1 MSLAPIPEA
10 LDALRAGRPVIVAD
24 DENRENEGDVVLSA
38 ALATPE
44 WIAWTVKHSSGFICA
59 PMPADWADRLDLPPM
74 VALNQ
79 DSRGTAYTVSVDAAD
94 RSSTGISAADRA
106 HTLNV
111 LGDAE
116 SGPASVIRPG
126 HILPLRAVDGGVRER
141 GGHTE
146 AAVEL
151 MRLAGLPPVGA
162 IAEVV
167 ADDGSMMR
175 LPGLLALGE
184 RDGIPVITIEQ
195 LVAHLDA
202 TDPEGAPAVHRRR
215 VSLRAE
221 ATVPT
226 SHGVFRFL
234 AYKDRVTGTDHVAV
248 VSGDLSD
255 DAPLVRV
262 HSECLTG
269 EAFGSL
275 KCECGPQ
282 LDAALDAIARDGGV
296 VIYMR
301 GHEGRGIG
309 LINKLRAYG
318 LQERGLDTVDA
329 NLALGLPADA
339 RDYAA
344 AAGILADLG
353 IERVRLLTNNTDKVA
368 QLRERGLDIVEQV
381 PLIVGVGPNNHQYLE
396 TKRDRMGHLID
407 EQELA
412 DALVRM
418 REGADHERTRSTGA
432 GGRRRERPRG
442 RHRRGNLARD
452 DQRRPHRRGPAHPRR
467 GGRDPPAHPRAGILR
482 APRRVQGRPRRGR
495 GRGCRPG
502 GHHPRRHPALRLC
515 RLRGDRRSHACRAR
529 CRQARGFRSPHPR
542 RRSAG
547 DRSRRARGLP
557 RGQGCGGGGCRAA
570 HGSDAAGARRDALLN
585 RRIRVRLA

>member
-1 MSLAPIPEA
+1 MSLSTIADA
-10 LDALRAGRPVIVAD
+10 LDALRAGKPVIVAD

-38 ALATPE
+38 QLASPE
-44 WIAWTVKHSSGFICA
+44 WIAWTVRWSSGFICA

-74 VALNQ
+74 VEVNEDA
-79 DSRGTAYTVSVDAAD
+79 RGTAYTVSVDAAD
-94 RSSTGISAADRA
+94 RESTGISASDRA

-111 LGDAE
+111 LADRG
-116 SGPASVIRPG
+116 STPSSVIRPG

-151 MRLAGLPPVGA
+151 MQLAGLEPVGA

-167 ADDGSMMR
+167 AEDGSMMR
-175 LPGLLALGE
+175 LPGLIELGA
-184 RDGIPVITIEQ
+184 RDGVPVITIEQ
-195 LVAHLDA
+195 LIAHLDESH
-202 TDPEGAPAVHRRR
+202 PIEQREHSSHRRR

-221 ATVPT
+221 ANVPT
-226 SHGVFRFL
+226 SHGSFRFL

-255 DAPLVRV
+255 APLVRV

-269 EAFGSL
+269 EAFDSL

-282 LDAALDAIARDGGV
+282 LEAALDAIEQDGGV

-309 LINKLRAYG
+309 LINKLRAYS

-353 IERVRLLTNNTDKVA
+353 IDKVRLLTNNTDKVA
-368 QLRERGLDIVEQV
+368 QLREFGLDIVEQV
-381 PLIVGVGPNNHQYLE
+381 PLLVGVGPNNHQYLA
-396 TKRDRMGHLID
+396 TKRDRMGHIID
-407 EQELA
+407 EDDLA
-412 DALVRM
+412 DALAQM
-418 REGADHERTRSTGA
+418 HEGAER
-432 GGRRRERPRG
+432 
-442 RHRRGNLARD
+442 
-452 DQRRPHRRGPAHPRR
+452 
-467 GGRDPPAHPRAGILR
+467 
-482 APRRVQGRPRRGR
+482 
-495 GRGCRPG
+495 
-502 GHHPRRHPALRLC
+502 
-515 RLRGDRRSHACRAR
+515 
-529 CRQARGFRSPHPR
+529 
-542 RRSAG
+542 
-547 DRSRRARGLP
+547 
-557 RGQGCGGGGCRAA
+557 
-570 HGSDAAGARRDALLN
+570 
-585 RRIRVRLA
+585 